1 VSPRRAP
8 PSGPRP
14 SRKART
20 QPDPNARLSRKALA
34 REAET
39 TLERIDRLVEI
50 GAIVPVDGT
59 FGPGDVVRA
68 RLIAA
73 FEAAGIDLDH
83 IATGIRERAM
93 TLQYVELFYPHP
105 GPATGRTYAEFAG
118 DLGHHGSLLGPA
130 ITAMGLPAPQPTD
143 PTRAGD
149 ERVLRAFL
157 DAWSVSDPEI
167 TLRAA
172 RTFGDA
178 VRRAAEAWV
187 ALFDEAVSRPLEGH
201 FATVDE
207 LADRVVGPATRIN
220 AAGHELI
227 VWLLDRHLDR
237 AMTELNVDAL
247 ERELERR
254 GLVANGPAHPPA
266 VAFVDIADYTRMTEE
281 LGDDH
286 AARLAVRL
294 AEVADVA
301 ARAHAGRVVKL
312 LGDGVL
318 LSFERP
324 RDAIA
329 AALVVGTSMADEGLP
344 ATHAGIDAGP
354 IISRDGDVYG
364 ATVNTAAR
372 VAARAAAGDVLVTK
386 RVVQECAGGPYRFD
400 PIGAA
405 TFKGVAGVVSL
416 FRATRSER

>member
-1 VSPRRAP
+1 VSPRRTP
-8 PSGPRP
+8 GSRP
-14 SRKART
+14 QRGGAGRK
-20 QPDPNARLSRKALA
+20 QPEPQARLSRKALA
-34 REAET
+34 KEAAT
-39 TLERIDRLVEI
+39 SLERIDRLVEI
-50 GAIVPVDGT
+50 GAIVPVDGS
-59 FGPGDVVRA
+59 FGPGDVVRV

-73 FEAAGIDLDH
+73 LEAAGIDLDH
-83 IATGIRERAM
+83 IATGIRDRAM

-105 GPATGRTYAEFAG
+105 GPATGRTYAEFGG
-118 DLGHHGSLLGPA
+118 DLGDRGSLLGPA
-130 ITAMGLPAPQPTD
+130 VTAMGLPAPEPTD

-157 DAWSVSDPEI
+157 DAWSVADPEI

-187 ALFDEAVSRPLEGH
+187 ALFDEAVSRPLEGR

-207 LADRVVGPATRIN
+207 LADRVVGPASRIN
-220 AAGHELI
+220 AAGHELL

-254 GLVANGPAHPPA
+254 GLVTTGPAHPPA
-266 VAFVDIADYTRMTEE
+266 IAFVDIADYTRMTEQ
-281 LGDDH
+281 LGDDV

-301 ARAHAGRVVKL
+301 ARRHRGRVVKL

-324 RDAIA
+324 RDAIT
-329 AALVVGTSMADEGLP
+329 AALAIATSMADEGLP

-386 RVVQECAGGPYRFD
+386 RVVEEAKGGPFRFD

-416 FRATRSER
+416 FRATRPAR

>member
-8 PSGPRP
+8 GSRPQRSGAG
-14 SRKART
+14 RKR
-20 QPDPNARLSRKALA
+20 PDPQARLSRKALA

-39 TLERIDRLVEI
+39 SVGRVDRLVEI

-59 FGPGDVVRA
+59 FGAGDVVRV
-68 RLIAA
+68 RLIAEL
-73 FEAAGIDLDH
+73 EAAGIALEH

-105 GPATGRTYAEFAG
+105 GPATGRTYAEFADELG
-118 DLGHHGSLLGPA
+118 DRGSLLGPA
-130 ITAMGLPAPQPTD
+130 VAAMGLPAPEPAD

-149 ERVLRAFL
+149 EQVLRSFL
-157 DAWSVSDPEI
+157 DAWSVADPEI

-178 VRRAAEAWV
+178 VRRAVEAWV
-187 ALFDEAVSRPLEGH
+187 ALFDEAVSRPLEGQ

-207 LADRVVGPATRIN
+207 LADRVVAPASRIN
-220 AAGHELI
+220 IAAHELI

-266 VAFVDIADYTRMTEE
+266 IAFVDIADYTRMTEQ

-294 AEVADVA
+294 AEVADGI
-301 ARAHAGRVVKL
+301 ARDHAGRVVKL

-329 AALVVGTSMADEGLP
+329 AALAIGTSMAEAGLP

-386 RVVQECAGGPYRFD
+386 RVVQECAGTTFRFD

-416 FRATRSER
+416 FRATQRKR